1 MLKFSNVETLY
12 NIVNNQQLATINQ
25 KLDTTQSTTTKEE
38 K

>member
-12 NIVNNQQLATINQ
+12 NTVNKQQLATINQ

>member
-12 NIVNNQQLATINQ
+12 KIVNNQQLAAINQ
-25 KLDTTQSTTTKEE
+25 KLDAAQSTTTKED

>member
-12 NIVNNQQLATINQ
+12 NTVNKRQLATINQ